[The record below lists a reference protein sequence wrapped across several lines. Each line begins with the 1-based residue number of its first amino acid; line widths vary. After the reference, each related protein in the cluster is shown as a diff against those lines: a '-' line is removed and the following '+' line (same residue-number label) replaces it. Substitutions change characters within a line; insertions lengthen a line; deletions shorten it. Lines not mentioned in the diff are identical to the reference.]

1 MKSKS
6 VTFIFILVA
15 IVLAGVFYLSEKMIV
30 GHKNSSDVTR
40 AKVIS
45 PKSSREKEEEK
56 DNLLSV
62 QDSEVFESLIRL
74 NSTETLISSMVVDLD
89 KDTNDD
95 EVVVVRRSGSQ
106 YLWLIP
112 GIFNKDTKFY
122 DRMEAIPTK
131 ILSTRTFSY
140 STMDMLGDHSVAL
153 IYEGVEESGNYVMKI
168 FHCETVNGRN
178 RFVTIGDFSSDGT
191 IFIQQTER
199 SDAYALSMTKSEPYS
214 VWVYKSD
221 SEGDDNSD
229 ALNQIRQEFK
239 WNPKSNKYEL
249 ASETKVAAS
258 RLAASELSRI
268 QDGTVETFA
277 SFLDG
282 LWYKTDNSDPE
293 IRYLYF
299 DYKSKE
305 IILLFGDTQEV
316 YIWEDGKLRHNGIY
330 ITTINSD
337 IVNLYR
343 RFDIALSNVDEI
355 KITIRDQVSLDIKEK
370 TLWDG
375 QYKKMSI
382 QSDFST
388 NSVNDELKTLM
399 AELKKDKNWTS
410 SELQM
415 TLNFTDYNYF
425 IYLKNADENAYEE
438 SGIYSVSKKGN
449 FNVFQF
455 RSDIDSMFFNVP
467 YAVSFGTKT
476 IVETVK
482 KKTVEKVVTDY
493 NTIIF
498 TPVRVTPTDCYITE
512 GRSFTF
518 ICGEDN
524 L

>member
-1 MKSKS
+1 MKSKYLS
-6 VTFIFILVA
+6 FIFILVA
-15 IVLAGVFYLSEKMIV
+15 LALAAVFYVSEKVIV
-30 GHKNSSDVTR
+30 SHKNTDITR
-40 AKVIS
+40 AKIIT
-45 PKSSREKEEEK
+45 PKSSTEKMEEEDK
-56 DNLLSV
+56 ILSV
-62 QDSEVFESLIRL
+62 QDTEVFESLIRL
-74 NSTETLISSMVVDLD
+74 NSTETLISSMVIDLD
-89 KDTNDD
+89 NDTNDD

-106 YLWLIP
+106 YLWLVP
-112 GIFNKDTKFY
+112 GIFNKNTKFY

-140 STMDMLGDHSVAL
+140 STMDVVGDHSVAL
-153 IYEGVEESGNYVMKI
+153 IYEGVEESGDYVMKI
-168 FHCETVNGRN
+168 FRWTNVNGKGN
-178 RFVTIGDFSSDGT
+178 FVTIGDFSSDGT

-199 SDAYALSMTKSEPYS
+199 SDTYALSLTKGEPYS

-221 SEGDDNSD
+221 STGEGDSSGV
-229 ALNQIRQEFK
+229 NQIRQEYV
-239 WNPKSNKYEL
+239 WNNGTQKYEL
-249 ASETKVAAS
+249 GQEIKVTAS

-282 LWYKTDNSDPE
+282 LWYKTDNAASE
-293 IRYLYF
+293 IRYMYF

-305 IILLFGDTQEV
+305 IIQLFGDTQEV
-316 YIWEDGKLRHNGIY
+316 YLWEDGKLRHNGIY

-382 QSDFST
+382 QSDFSRNT
-388 NSVNDELKTLM
+388 TTDELKVLLS
-399 AELKKDKNWTS
+399 ELKKDKTWIS

-415 TLNFTDYNYF
+415 ALKFTDYKYSLVSQN
-425 IYLKNADENAYEE
+425 DEVNAYSET
-438 SGIYSVSKKGN
+438 GIYSASKKGTY
-449 FNVFQF
+449 NVFQF
-455 RSDIDSMFFNVP
+455 RSDTDSLFFNMP
-467 YAVSFGTKT
+467 YALSFGTKT
-476 IVETVK
+476 ITETVK

-493 NTIIF
+493 DTIIF
-498 TPVRVTPTDCYITE
+498 TPVRVSPTDCYLTD

-518 ICGEDN
+518 VTNQE
-524 L
+524 